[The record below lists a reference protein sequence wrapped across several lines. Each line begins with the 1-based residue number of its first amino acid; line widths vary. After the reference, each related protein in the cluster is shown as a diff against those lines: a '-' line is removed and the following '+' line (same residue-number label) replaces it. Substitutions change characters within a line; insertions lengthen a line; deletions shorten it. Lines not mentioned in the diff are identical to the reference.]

1 MHWAM
6 REALYRIQFA
16 FNGFFA
22 NVPNRFAAVLLH
34 AVIFPSGR
42 EFNVPDDVLSHDVVR
57 TMMTPGPARDRLT
70 TGVFVPKNENE
81 AVGAL
86 EAALTAVI
94 AADAVEAKIRD
105 AVKAG
110 RLETKPGNELH
121 ADALQAGV
129 IDAREAQVIVRAR
142 ELRRKVIMV
151 DDFPRDLGKS
161 EIFQTTEPVT
171 AQGLRA
177 ALARR

>member
-1 MHWAM
+1 MLF
-6 REALYRIQFA
+6 R
-16 FNGFFA
+16 
-22 NVPNRFAAVLLH
+22 
-34 AVIFPSGR
+34 SGR
-42 EFNVPDDVLSHDVVR
+42 ELNVPGDALSHEVVR

-70 TGVFVPKNENE
+70 CGVFVPENESE

-86 EAALTAVI
+86 EAAMRAVI
-94 AADAVEAKIRD
+94 AADAVEAKIRE

-110 RLETKPGNELH
+110 RLKHDVTRDLH

-129 IDAREAQVIVRAR
+129 IDGAEASVIVRAH

-151 DDFPRDLGKS
+151 DDFPRDLGNT

-171 AQGLRA
+171 AQALRE